1 MNEKGIESKKELIA
15 KAKELVEKAENAT
28 YSEVNELKRKWKR
41 SSSEDESL
49 AEKELNDEFDKL
61 ISDISSKAGELSQSV
76 EETKKAIIKEAQE
89 VSTASFKEASAKMS
103 ELMDRWKAAG
113 RCGSKDEELWEEFR
127 AARDKFFDERK
138 AHYEQLKE
146 SFAKNKEEKEKL
158 VEEAIEANKLESFKE
173 INAKMDELMEKWKAV
188 GSAGKE
194 FEDDLWNK
202 FSEQRK
208 IFFKNRKEYYKGMKE
223 TYAARV
229 EEKKAIIAEAKQ
241 NLARSEF
248 SEDEVNAMKELRK
261 KWKEVGS
268 AGRENEDALWEEFNG
283 IVNKYYDNMRF
294 YRNDR

>member
-1 MNEKGIESKKELIA
+1 
-15 KAKELVEKAENAT
+15 
-28 YSEVNELKRKWKR
+28 
-41 SSSEDESL
+41 
-49 AEKELNDEFDKL
+49 
-61 ISDISSKAGELSQSV
+61 
-76 EETKKAIIKEAQE
+76 
-89 VSTASFKEASAKMS
+89 
-103 ELMDRWKAAG
+103 
-113 RCGSKDEELWEEFR
+113 
-127 AARDKFFDERK
+127 
-138 AHYEQLKE
+138 
-146 SFAKNKEEKEKL
+146 
-158 VEEAIEANKLESFKE
+158 
-173 INAKMDELMEKWKAV
+173 MEKWKAV

-194 FEDDLWNK
+194 FEDDLWSK